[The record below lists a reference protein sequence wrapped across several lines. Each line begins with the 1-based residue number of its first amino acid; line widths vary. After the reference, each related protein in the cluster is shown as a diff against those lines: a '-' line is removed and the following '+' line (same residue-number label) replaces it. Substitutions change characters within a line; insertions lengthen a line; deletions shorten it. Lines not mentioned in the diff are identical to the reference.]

1 MPKFLSAGVKKC
13 RSILP
18 SKALVILLLAAS
30 TLFAQNDYTLRQ
42 FKNESV
48 DFINQPGKWE
58 GSDWLKIGLAGAATF
73 LVMQADQTVRDDF
86 MKDRGFVQSFPIE
99 VGRLYGE
106 LYTPFV
112 IAGAFGLNG
121 ILGNDKSSK
130 KIGYEIIQTTIYAGA
145 ITTALK
151 LAFGRARPF
160 TEKGTNSFGGW
171 SLFDDSFHSLP
182 SGHATIAFSISTVL
196 AKNASSDLVKV
207 ICYIPAVLTAISR
220 VYQDKHWASDVFLGG
235 LIGYSV
241 GSWVTSKHDEN
252 SIFQA
257 TSPQQFSI
265 VIPLN

>member
-1 MPKFLSAGVKKC
+1 MHKFLSADLIKC
-13 RSILP
+13 RSIL
-18 SKALVILLLAAS
+18 VFLLLSTS

-48 DFINQPGKWE
+48 DFINQPGKWD
-58 GSDWLKIGLAGAATF
+58 GNDWLKIGLAGAATF

-86 MKDRGFVQSFPIE
+86 MKDRGFVNSFPIE
-99 VGRLYGE
+99 VGRMYGE
-106 LYTPFV
+106 LYSPLIF
-112 IAGAFGLNG
+112 AGAFGLNG

-160 TEKGTNSFGGW
+160 TEKGSKSFGGW

-196 AKNASSDLVKV
+196 AKNAKSDLVKV
-207 ICYIPAVLTAISR
+207 ICYIPALLTAISR

-241 GSWVTSKHDEN
+241 GSWVSSKHDGN
-252 SIFQA
+252 DIFQA